1 MSADTR
7 RYIKI
12 LKAVALVSEV
22 LTIADD
28 VRDLV
33 HNIIS
38 QAIDMAEKMLED
50 VRGSCTDIDV
60 SCQPLID
67 RCYISDKLNTT
78 IIIRPNEHF
87 YTDPDFVQ
95 NTLNTQLNNIL
106 QLPEVKGLID
116 RVLSCFSV
124 TDEAMDRLRQ
134 EIDKLKQL
142 LTLLKMTLD

>member
-1 MSADTR
+1 MSAETE

-12 LKAVALVSEV
+12 LKAVALIREV
-22 LTIADD
+22 LTVADE

-33 HNIIS
+33 YNVIS
-38 QAIDMAEKMLED
+38 QAIVMAEKVLED

-60 SCQPLID
+60 SCQPLINH
-67 RCYISDKLNTT
+67 CYISNRSNIT
-78 IIIRPNEHF
+78 IIIRPNERF

-95 NTLNTQLNNIL
+95 KTLSTQLNNML
-106 QLPEVKGLID
+106 QLPEVKAFID

-134 EIDKLKQL
+134 EIDRLKQL